1 MRLKTAISLTLGLA
15 LTGLAPAWAQRGL
28 SQGRLGTGSAISS
41 GPARVARPNAPIG
54 ANRTIGGRPYPLP
67 SNIAPPTGLISPAAS
82 YTGITPGAF
91 RSTNGGRRN
100 NGGYSGVGVFGT
112 GYPGYFGAPYLPYL
126 GSDSISTFPGY
137 AEQAAEL
144 NAQMNNQGYD
154 PALAEQLDAMNDQ
167 IRQLRQN
174 QMQNMQPPP
183 PGYLA
188 PSPAPPVPV
197 SDTDAPQAPIVL
209 VLQNGGQLTTR
220 SYAVMN
226 GTIWDFSKQPV
237 RKIPLATVDIAASTK
252 ATEASGGE
260 FPQIASTKQ

>member
-1 MRLKTAISLTLGLA
+1 MHLRTGFVLLAGLA
-15 LTGLAPAWAQRGL
+15 SIGLPVWGQRAGNQTR
-28 SQGRLGTGSAISS
+28 SSAALVSS
-41 GPARVARPNAPIG
+41 PARVARPTAST
-54 ANRTIGGRPYPLP
+54 AASRTIGGLPYPLP

-91 RSTNGGRRN
+91 RTSNNGGRRN
-100 NGGYSGVGVFGT
+100 NGGYSGAGVFGA
-112 GYPGYFGAPYLPYL
+112 GYPGYFGAPYLPYF

-144 NAQMNNQGYD
+144 NAQMSSQGYD
-154 PALAEQLDAMNDQ
+154 PALAQQLDQMNGQ
-167 IRQLRQN
+167 IRQLQQN
-174 QMQNMQPPP
+174 QLQNVQLPG

-188 PSPAPPVPV
+188 PPPPPVATSEP
-197 SDTDAPQAPIVL
+197 DAEQAPIVL
-209 VLQNGGQLTTR
+209 VLKNGGQLSTR

-226 GTIWDFSKQPV
+226 GTVWDFSKQPA

-260 FPQIASTKQ
+260 FPEVSSSKQ